1 MSTQCSDRASSEIS
15 SHNEPMS
22 APANPRVALVLGAG
36 GAVGHAFNVG
46 VLSAIADEFGWDARD
61 ADLIV
66 GTSAGSVVGASLRVG
81 LDPLDLRRRALG
93 QPLSADGAALI
104 RRAETA
110 VSEARVAAAEVAE
123 DEPTVVDGLA
133 ARAARLRVS
142 SPERLM
148 RAFREPWKVTP
159 GSLFSAI
166 VPAGRL
172 PTGYIG
178 AAYEDLH
185 GDGWPHRDLW
195 IATVDLDVGAR
206 VVFGRETSPEATL
219 GQAVE
224 ASCAIPGYFAP
235 VTIGDARYVDGGAH
249 STTNADLVA
258 EFEPKPDLALV
269 TVPMS
274 AVGSALRTPRNS
286 IRQLARRSVARE
298 ARLLR
303 DQGIEVV
310 TFQPTAADLEVMSGD
325 SMDPTKSGAV
335 CRQVVESTLTHVR
348 DPEIADR
355 LTALR
360 D

>member
-1 MSTQCSDRASSEIS
+1 MRS
-15 SHNEPMS
+15 P
-22 APANPRVALVLGAG
+22 
-36 GAVGHAFNVG
+36 
-46 VLSAIADEFGWDARD
+46 
-61 ADLIV
+61 
-66 GTSAGSVVGASLRVG
+66 
-81 LDPLDLRRRALG
+81 
-93 QPLSADGAALI
+93 
-104 RRAETA
+104 
-110 VSEARVAAAEVAE
+110 
-123 DEPTVVDGLA
+123 GLA
-133 ARAARLRVS
+133 ARAARLRVA

-195 IATVDLDVGAR
+195 IAAVALDVGHR
-206 VVFGRETSPEATL
+206 VVFGRDGSPEATL

-235 VTIGDARYVDGGAH
+235 VTIGDVRYVDGGAH

-258 EFEPKPDLALV
+258 EFEPTPDLVLV

-274 AVGSALRTPRNS
+274 AVGSAVLNPRTS
-286 IRQLARRSVARE
+286 IRQFARRSVARE
-298 ARLLR
+298 ARMLR

-325 SMDPTKSGAV
+325 SMDPTKSRTV
-335 CRQVVESTLTHVR
+335 CSQVVESTLAHVR
-348 DPEIADR
+348 DPTR
-355 LTALR
+355 SPTV
-360 D
+360 

>member
-1 MSTQCSDRASSEIS
+1 MSSTPEA
-15 SHNEPMS
+15 
-22 APANPRVALVLGAG
+22 RVALVLGAG

-46 VLSAIADEFGWDARD
+46 VLSALADEFGWDARE

-81 LDPLDLRRRALG
+81 LDPLDLRRRAMG
-93 QPLSADGAALI
+93 QPLSAEGAALI

-123 DEPTVVDGLA
+123 EDEPAPAVGLA
-133 ARAARLRVS
+133 ARAVRMRVA

-159 GSLFSAI
+159 GSLFSAL

-178 AAYEDLH
+178 AAYESLH
-185 GDGWPHRDLW
+185 GDSWPRRDLW
-195 IATVDLDVGAR
+195 IAAVDLDVGQR
-206 VVFGRETSPEATL
+206 VVFGRDGSPAATL

-224 ASCAIPGYFAP
+224 ASCAIPGHFAP
-235 VTIGDARYVDGGAH
+235 VTIGGSRYVDGGAH

-258 EFEPKPDLALV
+258 EHDPKPDLALV
-269 TVPMS
+269 AAPMS
-274 AVGSALRTPRNS
+274 AVGSAPLNPRQS
-286 IRQLARRSVARE
+286 IRQFARRSVARE

-325 SMDPTKSGAV
+325 SMDPSTSAAV
-335 CRQVVESTLTHVR
+335 CRQVVDSTIAHIR
-348 DPEIADR
+348 EPEIADR

-360 D
+360 A

>member
-1 MSTQCSDRASSEIS
+1 MRSTSACSVHSPTSS
-15 SHNEPMS
+15 
-22 APANPRVALVLGAG
+22 
-36 GAVGHAFNVG
+36 
-46 VLSAIADEFGWDARD
+46 DWDARD

-81 LDPLDLRRRALG
+81 LDPLDMRRRALG
-93 QPLSADGAALI
+93 QPLSDAGAALI

-123 DEPTVVDGLA
+123 DEPDAVAGLA
-133 ARAARLRVS
+133 ARAARLRVA

-185 GDGWPHRDLW
+185 ADGWPHRDLW
-195 IATVDLDVGAR
+195 IAAVDLDVGHR
-206 VVFGRETSPEATL
+206 VVFGRDGSPEATL

-235 VTIGDARYVDGGAH
+235 VTIGDVRYVDGGAH

-258 EFEPKPDLALV
+258 EYEPTPDLVLV

-274 AVGSALRTPRNS
+274 AVGSAVLNPRTS
-286 IRQLARRSVARE
+286 IRQFARRSVARE
-298 ARLLR
+298 AQDAARPGHRSRDVPADGRRPRGDVRRL
-303 DQGIEVV
+303 DGPDEVRGRCAARSSSRRSP
-310 TFQPTAADLEVMSGD
+310 TFATPTS
-325 SMDPTKSGAV
+325 PTV
-335 CRQVVESTLTHVR
+335 
-348 DPEIADR
+348 
-355 LTALR
+355 
-360 D
+360 